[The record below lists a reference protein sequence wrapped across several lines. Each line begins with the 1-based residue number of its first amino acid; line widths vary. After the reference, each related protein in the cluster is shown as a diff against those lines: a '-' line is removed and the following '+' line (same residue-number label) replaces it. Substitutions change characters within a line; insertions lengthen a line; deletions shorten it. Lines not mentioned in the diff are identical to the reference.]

1 LKKVFAVIIGALGML
16 GAAAG
21 ISSAE
26 PGPNG
31 HNDHGLCTAYFNG
44 QKNGHGPGEDTD
56 DPPPFQ
62 GLQEKGENYTNTDGD
77 DNDFDGGADADDPN
91 PPEDRDLTDAENIF
105 NYCGDNNLI
114 GGNPD
119 HGRFTCTAEEDD
131 GDPNNPVDP
140 GTPGNPDPL
149 SDPECSR
156 NDKPGK
162 G

>member
-1 LKKVFAVIIGALGML
+1 MKRVIAVVIGVLAML
-16 GAAAG
+16 GVG
-21 ISSAE
+21 VGVSSAE

-31 HNDHGLCTAYFNG
+31 NNDHGLCTAYFNG
-44 QKNGHGPGEDTD
+44 QKVGHGPGEETD

-62 GLQEKGENYTNTDGD
+62 GLQEKGEEYTNTDED
-77 DNDFDGGADADDPN
+77 DNDFNQGADETD
-91 PPEDRDLTDAENIF
+91 PPEDTELTDAENIF
-105 NYCGDNNLI
+105 NYCGDFDLI
-114 GGNPD
+114 GGNPE

-140 GTPGNPDPL
+140 GTEGNPDPL

-156 NDKPGK
+156 NEKPGK